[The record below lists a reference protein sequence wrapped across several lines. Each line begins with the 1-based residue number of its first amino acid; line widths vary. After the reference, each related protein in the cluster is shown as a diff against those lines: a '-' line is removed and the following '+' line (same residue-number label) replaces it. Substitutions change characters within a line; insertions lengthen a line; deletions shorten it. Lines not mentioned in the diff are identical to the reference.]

1 MNNVTLIQPH
11 ITEKA
16 VAFHKEG
23 KYVFIVASRISKDEI
38 KKELKRKFGVDA
50 VKVNVTSLPG
60 KKKRYGRSVKQMTGT
75 RKAVVTLK
83 EGQSLDLMPH

>member
-1 MNNVTLIQPH
+1 MKLTLKQPH

-16 VAFHKEG
+16 VDLSKYR
-23 KYVFIVASRISKDEI
+23 KYVFIVELRASKSEI
-38 KKELKRKFGVDA
+38 KKELKRKFNVDA
-50 VKVNVTSLPG
+50 VKVNVISIPG
-60 KKKRYGRSVKQMTGT
+60 KKQRYGRVVKQAKGY